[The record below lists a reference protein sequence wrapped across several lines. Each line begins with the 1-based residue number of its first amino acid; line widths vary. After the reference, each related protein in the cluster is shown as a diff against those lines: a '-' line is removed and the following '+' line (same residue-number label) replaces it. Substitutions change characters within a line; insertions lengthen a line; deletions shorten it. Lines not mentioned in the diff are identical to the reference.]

1 MQWSTGTLGIQQEE
15 YKFKGFLQVKCE
27 CMNMSNLWYAC
38 VSTSITPTLAFGLN
52 VSPVWRAVAMCF
64 TSSLR
69 IPSSRSCFGST
80 LIIPTSVLFIIKM
93 PSVKM
98 ETEWVSF
105 ATYRKRQSSGSHTT
119 CLITF
124 FILWPV
130 SLKQHKYC
138 LSQMLKFYTCC
149 CIFLVLLT

>member
-1 MQWSTGTLGIQQEE
+1 MLDKYRHSTLVISENTMGWRTSWEE
-15 YKFKGFLQVKCE
+15 HKFKGFLQVKCD
-27 CMNMSNLWYAC
+27 CMNTSNLWYAC
-38 VSTSITPTLAFGLN
+38 ASTSIAPTLDFGLK

-69 IPSSRSCFGST
+69 IPSSSSCFGSI

-105 ATYRKRQSSGSHTT
+105 ATYRKH
-119 CLITF
+119 LIIRFTYNLF
-124 FILWPV
+124 NNRPHIVTSF
-130 SLKQHKYC
+130 SDAA
-138 LSQMLKFYTCC
+138 
-149 CIFLVLLT
+149 